1 MGESRAPATSH
12 TLDFL
17 AIGHVTKD
25 LLPDGGHKLGGTVSY
40 AALTAARLGCKAAVF
55 TSAPADLELSA
66 ALRGIDTH
74 VVPSSCATTFE
85 NIYARGSRQ
94 QYVHAVAESLE
105 VRALPVAWRT
115 ASIVL
120 LAPVVHELELDW
132 LDAFPT
138 GLVGATPQG
147 WLRAW
152 NDDGRV
158 RFRRW
163 SQASRAFAGVDVLI
177 FSEEDVGGEEA
188 AVREYA
194 RMARVAVV
202 TRGRKGATLFS
213 AGSARDFAA
222 FRANEVDPTGAG
234 DVFAAAFLI
243 RLHEIGD
250 PSGAVMFANCAASLS
265 IEGAGTNA
273 VPDRARVEERLRRRD
288 LLE

>member
-1 MGESRAPATSH
+1 MGEGQSPATSH
-12 TLDFL
+12 TPDFL
-17 AIGHVTKD
+17 AVGHVTKD
-25 LLPDGGHKLGGTVSY
+25 LLPDGGYKLGGTVSY
-40 AALTAARLGCKAAVF
+40 ASLTAARLGCRAAVF
-55 TSAPADLELSA
+55 TSAPADLEVSA
-66 ALRGIDTH
+66 ALQDIDAH
-74 VVPSSCATTFE
+74 VVPSSCATTFK
-85 NIYARGSRQ
+85 NIYAGGSRQ
-94 QYVHAVAESLE
+94 QYVHAVAKHLQLE
-105 VRALPVAWRT
+105 GLPAAWRA

-120 LAPVVHELELDW
+120 LAPVVHELGLDW
-132 LDAFPT
+132 LGAFPT

-177 FSEEDVGGEEA
+177 FSEEDVGGEEDV
-188 AVREYA
+188 VREYA

-202 TRGRKGATLFS
+202 TRGPKGATLFS
-213 AGSARDFAA
+213 AGGARDFAA

-234 DVFAAAFLI
+234 DVFAAAFLV

-250 PSGAVMFANCAASLS
+250 PGAAIMFANCAASLS